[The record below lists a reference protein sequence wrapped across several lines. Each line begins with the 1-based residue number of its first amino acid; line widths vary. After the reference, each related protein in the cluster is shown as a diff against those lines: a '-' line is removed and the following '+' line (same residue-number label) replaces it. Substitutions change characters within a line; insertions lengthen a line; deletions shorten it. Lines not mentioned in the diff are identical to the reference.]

1 MVGHAVDGE
10 VDHLAARSR
19 SVPAWQGAY
28 MATVHATTMA
38 PTKLEL
44 LTDWLPR
51 QSWYRGGDAPELSK
65 AGGFRLD
72 DPAGEV
78 GIEFMLVTDGSGG
91 GATTYCVP
99 LTYRGAALDE
109 AADGFLGT
117 SEHGVLGTRWI
128 YDAEHDPVA
137 TAQLLA
143 FVAGAVEAQ
152 HQSESD
158 TLDPTVGR
166 SWAGEGEPRTVE
178 LVRVPEAGAPGTGDG
193 AVEVAWRRPDG
204 GTARGVVAVVR

>member
-1 MVGHAVDGE
+1 
-10 VDHLAARSR
+10 
-19 SVPAWQGAY
+19 

-44 LTDWLPR
+44 LTRWLPR
-51 QSWYRGGDAPELSK
+51 QPWYRGTGTPQLAR

-78 GIEFMLVTDGSGG
+78 GIELMLVTDGTGA
-91 GATTYCVP
+91 GATTYFVP

-109 AADGFLGT
+109 AADGLLGT

-152 HQSESD
+152 RQSESD
-158 TLDPTVGR
+158 ALDPTVGR
-166 SWAGEGEPRTVE
+166 SWAGDGEPRTVE
-178 LVRVPEAGAPGTGDG
+178 LVRVPEPGVPGTTGG
-193 AVEVAWRRPDG
+193 AVEVDWARPDG
-204 GTARGVVAVVR
+204 SIARGLVAVVR

>member
-1 MVGHAVDGE
+1 
-10 VDHLAARSR
+10 
-19 SVPAWQGAY
+19 

-44 LTDWLPR
+44 LTGWLPR
-51 QSWYRGGDAPELSK
+51 QPWYRGTGTPELSR

-78 GIEFMLVTDGSGG
+78 GIELMLVTDGSG
-91 GATTYCVP
+91 AEARTYFVP
-99 LTYRGAALDE
+99 VTYRGAALDE
-109 AADGFLGT
+109 AADGLVGT

-152 HQSESD
+152 HQSRSD
-158 TLDPTVGR
+158 TRDPTVGR
-166 SWAGEGEPRTVE
+166 SWSGDGEPRTVK
-178 LVRVPEAGAPGTGDG
+178 LVRVPEPGQPGTATG
-193 AVEVAWRRPDG
+193 AVEVDWTRPDG
-204 GTARGVVAVVR
+204 SAARGVVAVVR